1 MYTLEQYRESADS
14 IRERLDG
21 RQPEILMILGTG
33 LGGLGDKIK
42 NLSTYLM
49 VTYLILRQLRP
60 LGISVVLSQ
69 ANWEAG
75 RYL

>member
-1 MYTLEQYRESADS
+1 
-14 IRERLDG
+14 
-21 RQPEILMILGTG
+21 MILGTG

-49 VTYLILRQLRP
+49 VTYLILRQLRL
-60 LGISVVLSQ
+60 LGISAVLSQ

>member
-14 IRERLDG
+14 IRERLGG

-42 NLSTYLM
+42 KACPHTL
-49 VTYLILRQLRP
+49 
-60 LGISVVLSQ
+60 
-69 ANWEAG
+69 W
-75 RYL
+75 